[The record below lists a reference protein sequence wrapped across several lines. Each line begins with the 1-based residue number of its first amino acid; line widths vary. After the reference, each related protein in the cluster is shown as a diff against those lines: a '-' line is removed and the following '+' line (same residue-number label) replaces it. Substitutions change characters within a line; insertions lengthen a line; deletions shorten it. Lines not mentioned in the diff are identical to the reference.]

1 VLLTWGKVAKNLAIS
16 ALFKNT
22 AIVGKSPIEQKFA
35 QSGRSTLE
43 EKCLIKKTLL
53 LYTKK

>member
-1 VLLTWGKVAKNLAIS
+1 LAIS

-43 EKCLIKKTLL
+43 EKCLIKKHF
-53 LYTKK
+53 YCMPKNEHNIDFIENW